1 MIKEKM
7 IKINEGDSTVENP
20 TADLDS
26 EGEEIENSM
35 QDFLNTKE
43 KTPTDVNINNT
54 HGFMAYPVG
63 MSIEDPSSDEEEYTG
78 NITMDDVDV
87 KKMT

>member
-1 MIKEKM
+1 
-7 IKINEGDSTVENP
+7 
-20 TADLDS
+20 
-26 EGEEIENSM
+26 M

-78 NITMDDVDV
+78 NITMDDID
-87 KKMT
+87 KMRKEDDTDHKCLICQKG